1 MLKRTIVAPV
11 VLSVALMP
19 APAFAWGFA
28 GHRYIMSRAI
38 ELLPPPLKGFFDHYR
53 DEIVVRAVD
62 PDLWR
67 NVGWDEDPNH
77 FLDFGAR
84 EYGEYPFTVLPRELG
99 AAVEKFGMAT
109 VKRNGMLPWRA
120 QEVFGNLRRTF
131 EGFARGSQYGPSD
144 LILFSAVVGHYI
156 QDAHQPLHAT
166 INYDGQQTGNT
177 GIHARFERDLI
188 EKFQSRLTVK
198 SSPPTAITNARDRA
212 FETLL
217 ASYKLVDP
225 ILKADTDAIGRKDTY
240 DDEYFEAFFTRM
252 KPILEQRLG
261 EAIGA
266 TAGLIVGA
274 WETAGKPALTLEGA
288 RPVEKVRKPGS
299 IH

>member
-1 MLKRTIVAPV
+1 MPKRTIVAAV

-38 ELLPPPLKGFFDHYR
+38 ELLPPPLKAFFDHYR

-67 NVGWDEDPNH
+67 NVGWDEDSNH

-84 EYGEYPFTVLPRELG
+84 DYGEYPFTVLPRDLG

-144 LILFSAVVGHYI
+144 LVLFSAVAGHYI

-188 EKFQSRLTVK
+188 EKFESRLTVK
-198 SSPPTAITNARDRA
+198 PSPPTAITNARDRA

-225 ILKADTDAIGRKDTY
+225 ILKADTEAIGRKDTY
-240 DDEYFEAFFTRM
+240 DDEYFEAFFTRV

-274 WETAGKPALTLEGA
+274 WETAGKPALALEGA